1 MLLGISKKMCVFF
14 FFQMFLPCF
23 FVCPKVFQVF
33 PPNSLQRMRLQSCRA
48 AASGRTADCQ
58 RQVLGCSSIKWK
70 NSKLLLL
77 SRVFRLLYFFFS
89 DVKGYMLDSKFSGVV
104 FWHLHLLVWWYIKL
118 MNSTKLH
125 SPEDLLYVHC
135 WLSCIGVKAVG
146 AQVPRDWMAKRCK
159 EPVWVW
165 ANQM

>member
-1 MLLGISKKMCVFF
+1 MCVFF
-14 FFQMFLPCF
+14 SFRCFCHVFLCVLRFSKFFPQIHSSGCAFKVAGQRPAAEPQIAKGKCSDAVQSSGKIASCCCYLGF
-23 FVCPKVFQVF
+23 FVYC
-33 PPNSLQRMRLQSCRA
+33 
-48 AASGRTADCQ
+48 
-58 RQVLGCSSIKWK
+58 I
-70 NSKLLLL
+70 
-77 SRVFRLLYFFFS
+77 FFFS